1 LFAGALLLS
10 PGSRNL
16 RGRSGTRRLED
27 LFPRAER
34 SHVEGAGVR
43 RPTALIRPRTR
54 RQRLHTNAIT
64 LPAAWTVPSSCRRS
78 RKLRR
83 SEQRTATRARPQAQR
98 RLTWLAWELSLLPRV
113 WKYSSTSWSFAR
125 RAGGEGQG
133 SRQDGFV

>member
-98 RLTWLAWELSLLPRV
+98 RLTWLAWELSLLSACLEVQLYLMKLRPGVRV
-113 WKYSSTSWSFAR
+113 AR
-125 RAGGEGQG
+125 DKDLDKMA
-133 SRQDGFV
+133 S